1 MGYKYTK
8 IQEYA
13 RIGIWK
19 IKDIILNIIRG
30 FHIEG
35 LQVYEEY
42 KSIQDFGFK
51 RYLVWGIK
59 DNNLSLSKGASILI
73 VYKYTKNTRVYKN
86 LYLEN

>member
-13 RIGIWK
+13 RIGILK

-42 KSIQDFGFK
+42 KGYKI
-51 RYLVWGIK
+51 L
-59 DNNLSLSKGASILI
+59 NLGNQKKKINFSLSKGASILM

>member
-1 MGYKYTK
+1 MDYKYTK

-30 FHIEG
+30 FHIKG

-42 KSIQDFGFK
+42 KGYKI
-51 RYLVWGIK
+51 L
-59 DNNLSLSKGASILI
+59 NLG
-73 VYKYTKNTRVYKN
+73 Y
-86 LYLEN
+86 

>member
-42 KSIQDFGFK
+42 KSIQDFEFRKFK
-51 RYLVWGIK
+51 KKSFLAYQK
-59 DNNLSLSKGASILI
+59 ELS
-73 VYKYTKNTRVYKN
+73 Y
-86 LYLEN
+86 